1 FYETFFLFLRIKGR
15 LGGIG
20 MTGTHFL
27 IVILVATFIN
37 TAFYIYAQKK
47 LGIPK
52 PPWWYKPV
60 NSTQG
65 LLEIILL
72 ILLGFSLFRFPP
84 ENMLILFLFLTNC
97 LRTFMEWKYRRE
109 EKQYVHYLFGAALL
123 LVIFIYICIFF

>member
-1 FYETFFLFLRIKGR
+1 
-15 LGGIG
+15 

-27 IVILVATFIN
+27 IVILAAAFIN
-37 TAFYIYAQKK
+37 TAFYIYARKK

-65 LLEIILL
+65 LLEIALL
-72 ILLGFSLFRFPP
+72 ILLGFSVLRFPP
-84 ENMLILFLFLTNC
+84 EIMLFFFLFLMNC
-97 LRTFMEWKYRRE
+97 LRTFMEWKYERE
-109 EKQYVHYLFGAALL
+109 EKQYVHYLFSTVLS